1 GMNVVNLVLAWT
13 KLVAAVTSIRGEIE
27 VEGSLP
33 LIRTKSSNIDEPGNR
48 VLMKAKFWNEVGRK
62 QMLNCVRLALNAS
75 TGLDLSL
82 PTDGPLEEKAV
93 DWHFAGDNEIRVNDA
108 ATRNTQNFV
117 YFKSMEVEKQAN
129 VMVAIT
135 LKSAKD
141 VRQNLID
148 IAGIAGNMAVG
159 GPMALLLAVPEIG
172 FRLPYT
178 AAHATIPVTDHEP
191 CDGKWK
197 GSITYNLVD
206 SLVIKHN

>member
-33 LIRTKSSNIDEPGNR
+33 LIRTKSSNTDEPGNR

-75 TGLDLSL
+75 TGLDFSL

-108 ATRNTQNFV
+108 GTRNTEKFVSFKAPNGKRPQDQVTEKGGISEMNLVGMPKIPAVV
-117 YFKSMEVEKQAN
+117 YFKSMEVEKQA
-129 VMVAIT
+129 
-135 LKSAKD
+135 
-141 VRQNLID
+141 
-148 IAGIAGNMAVG
+148 
-159 GPMALLLAVPEIG
+159 
-172 FRLPYT
+172 
-178 AAHATIPVTDHEP
+178 
-191 CDGKWK
+191 
-197 GSITYNLVD
+197 
-206 SLVIKHN
+206 